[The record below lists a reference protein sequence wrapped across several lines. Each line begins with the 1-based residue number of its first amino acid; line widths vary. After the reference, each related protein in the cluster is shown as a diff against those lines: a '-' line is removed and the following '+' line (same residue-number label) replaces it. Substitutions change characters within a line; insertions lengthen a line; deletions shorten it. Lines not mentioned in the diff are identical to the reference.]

1 MGAPCTFT
9 TVPKSDAEL
18 YNKVCS
24 YGGRTKHPLNEER
37 IIDYGDYYIMLR
49 DLANSVKPEG
59 LISNTTCEIALRVLA
74 SEMVNQKKY
83 VMPLCIAVS
92 KITCPSSFYTGMFL
106 FGDVLTVFVSNLLLF
121 SFMAFFEMQTKLRS
135 ATCNLDRTVRKA
147 FQCTPSHRLDHKDFV
162 SPQSITKRLFFL
174 FFINLVV
181 TCFSLQVYL
190 ILILHSFI
198 FCANADN
205 VLRPTR
211 SDT

>member
-1 MGAPCTFT
+1 VPQPRRIVKPGPTLQSPYENLVNKP

-24 YGGRTKHPLNEER
+24 YGGRTKHPPNEDR
-37 IIDYGDYYIMLR
+37 IIDYGDYYILLR

-92 KITCPSSFYTGMFL
+92 KITSLSYFYAGMFL

-121 SFMAFFEMQTKLRS
+121 SFM
-135 ATCNLDRTVRKA
+135 
-147 FQCTPSHRLDHKDFV
+147 H
-162 SPQSITKRLFFL
+162 FL
-174 FFINLVV
+174 KCRQNSGVPHV
-181 TCFSLQVYL
+181 TWTELSGKHF
-190 ILILHSFI
+190 
-198 FCANADN
+198 NA
-205 VLRPTR
+205 RR
-211 SDT
+211 HIA